1 MPGIIIRLKTLN
13 NLILKLSFFLR
24 IWRNKI
30 KLQWFFY
37 FKFFLFTKILNI
49 NHRNNFLFVFV
60 HLCILSLLLAPWIS
74 RLMPSRRGRK
84 SFVYLA
90 FCHIVMRVFIK
101 FILVSSS
108 FFAWILIIIFLWFL
122 TLSKFT
128 FLLYYI
134 CRFYLIKFTLFNLI
148 YCRFIFYNY
157 RCVNLILWLYSH
169 FFVWFINF
177 YKFSIDIKPRLLFN
191 FSL

>member
-1 MPGIIIRLKTLN
+1 MPGIIIRLKILN

-74 RLMPSRRGRK
+74 RLMPPGRRRK
-84 SFVYLA
+84 SFVILA
-90 FCHIVMRVFIK
+90 FCHIMMWIFIK
-101 FILVSSS
+101 FNLVSSS
-108 FFAWILIIIFLWFL
+108 FFAWILVIIFLWFL

-128 FLLYYI
+128 FLLYYV
-134 CRFYLIKFTLFNLI
+134 CRFYLIKFTLFYLI
-148 YCRFIFYNY
+148 YRRFIFSYY
-157 RCVNLILWLYSH
+157 RCILFYLFLWLYFH
-169 FFVWFINF
+169 FFIWFIYF
-177 YKFSIDIKPRLLFN
+177 YKFSIYI
-191 FSL
+191 